1 MTIGHWPINQPF
13 SKFTLG
19 FGSGFPRLI
28 HGLEKKLRRV
38 CNLDCLITHKIRI
51 FCIYKL
57 AFSDFC
63 HLIHFCDSQFSI
75 IKWCF
80 VIIPFSF
87 SLNKDKEMSS
97 ETAVFN
103 ETLPFPSF
111 HLKMYLFFSPKE
123 WRWSRLRLSSQ
134 ANRWRGN
141 QSNLENPSNLNN
153 STDDNDCQDED
164 DDDLKGT
171 FASSH
176 TNLPNW
182 THLSKE
188 A

>member
-1 MTIGHWPINQPF
+1 MTIGHWPINQSF

-57 AFSDFC
+57 AFSDFR

-75 IKWCF
+75 IKRCF

-111 HLKMYLFFSPKE
+111 HLKNCICFFPPKNE
-123 WRWSRLRLSSQ
+123 DEVDW
-134 ANRWRGN
+134 
-141 QSNLENPSNLNN
+141 
-153 STDDNDCQDED
+153 DCPAKPIGGEVIKVIWKNH
-164 DDDLKGT
+164 LI
-171 FASSH
+171 
-176 TNLPNW
+176 W
-182 THLSKE
+182 TIQLMIMIAKMKTMMI
-188 A
+188 

>member
-1 MTIGHWPINQPF
+1 MTIGHWPINQSF

-103 ETLPFPSF
+103 ETFIALPLFPSKRCICF
-111 HLKMYLFFSPKE
+111 FPQKNVCNDEVDWDCPAKPIGGEVIKVIWKNHLIWTIQLMIMIAKMK
-123 WRWSRLRLSSQ
+123 
-134 ANRWRGN
+134 
-141 QSNLENPSNLNN
+141 
-153 STDDNDCQDED
+153 TMMI
-164 DDDLKGT
+164 
-171 FASSH
+171 
-176 TNLPNW
+176 
-182 THLSKE
+182 
-188 A
+188 